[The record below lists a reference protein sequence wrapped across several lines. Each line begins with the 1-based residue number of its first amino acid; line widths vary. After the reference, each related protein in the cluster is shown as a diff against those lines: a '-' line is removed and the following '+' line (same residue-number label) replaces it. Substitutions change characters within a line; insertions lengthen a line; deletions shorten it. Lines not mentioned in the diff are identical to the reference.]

1 MKFMERKIFI
11 FVEFSLVCNELI
23 CFLSVVILFWFFFI
37 LSESWVF
44 FFIKF
49 YDIFYVKIEVYIGII
64 YYIIFNIYYLINFYF
79 CQLKVF
85 GLCRF
90 FLKRS
95 IRDLNFLVRQK
106 KILFVLVKIVI
117 GLLFCWNCFSIICR
131 LLRDIAYCCSWFCR
145 DVIWRQV

>member
-49 YDIFYVKIEVYIGII
+49 YDIFYVKIDYI
-64 YYIIFNIYYLINFYF
+64 
-79 CQLKVF
+79 
-85 GLCRF
+85 
-90 FLKRS
+90 
-95 IRDLNFLVRQK
+95 
-106 KILFVLVKIVI
+106 
-117 GLLFCWNCFSIICR
+117 
-131 LLRDIAYCCSWFCR
+131 
-145 DVIWRQV
+145 